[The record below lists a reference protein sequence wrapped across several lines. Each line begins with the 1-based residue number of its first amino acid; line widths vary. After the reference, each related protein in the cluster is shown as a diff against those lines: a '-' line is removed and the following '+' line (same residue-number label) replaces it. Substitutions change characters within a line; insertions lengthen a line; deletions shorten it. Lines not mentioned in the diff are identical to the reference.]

1 MNRQQLKE
9 NLSHLNNIKTYI
21 DTFNGFYY
29 DNKFINLLF
38 KKIDKEIKK
47 TEHKIEKLNNDN
59 YCNDWNR
66 NNNIYWGWDDKFL
79 NNENF
84 NSGSDIGSDE
94 SFNDYDDD
102 DTSCCSK
109 YDQDEFYDEIIE
121 NNNNNWN
128 NYQEKNK
135 LPTIIE
141 EKDVDDDDNLKDIQN
156 KYEKCGHVCE
166 NIEDCVHNCKSLYLK
181 EKNTII

>member
-84 NSGSDIGSDE
+84 NSGSDI
-94 SFNDYDDD
+94 DDD

-109 YDQDEFYDEIIE
+109 YDQDEFYNEIIE
-121 NNNNNWN
+121 NNNNNCN
-128 NYQEKNK
+128 NYQKKNK
-135 LPTIIE
+135 LNTIIE
-141 EKDVDDDDNLKDIQN
+141 KKNVDDD
-156 KYEKCGHVCE
+156 
-166 NIEDCVHNCKSLYLK
+166 
-181 EKNTII
+181 